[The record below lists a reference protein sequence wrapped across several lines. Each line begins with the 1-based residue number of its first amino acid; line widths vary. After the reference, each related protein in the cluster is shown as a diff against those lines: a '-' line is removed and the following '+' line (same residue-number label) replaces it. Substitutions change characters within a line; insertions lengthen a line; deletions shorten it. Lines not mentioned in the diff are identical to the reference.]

1 MKKIL
6 FFSGNR
12 AEYSLIKPFILEFN
26 KIGSKSKLI
35 VSGSHLNK
43 NLGNTIQEINKD
55 KINIYKKIKI
65 KENTNSLNNI
75 TKFNTKLQIEIN
87 KILKKNRFDYVFLS
101 SDRFETLAVAIVSYI
116 NKIPIIHY
124 EGGDITQGGSLDDNI
139 RHAITKL
146 SHIHL
151 VSNENSKQNI
161 IKLGENPKLIF
172 NTGYSPLVNFNKK
185 SLFSKKELFDFFKI
199 KKNQKILL
207 ITMHPIAFDK
217 KKTKKEIKN
226 LIHALNLFLNDKYK
240 IIFTY
245 PNFDPNYKII
255 ISEIL
260 KFEKKSNNIVV
271 YPHLGKKLY
280 HSLMYLIGYH
290 KIGVCLGNSS
300 SLVKEAPFFNCNTIL
315 IGDRQKGRHGTDAV
329 YNIQSTSKEIFYTI
343 NKILKSSKKNN
354 FKKNAYRP
362 KKFKNIL
369 KKIMKLKFLDNF
381 LLKQNF
387 I

>member
-12 AEYSLIKPFILEFN
+12 AEYSLIKPFIFEFN
-26 KIGSKSKLI
+26 KIGSKCKLI

-217 KKTKKEIKN
+217 KKNKKRN
-226 LIHALNLFLNDKYK
+226 
-240 IIFTY
+240 
-245 PNFDPNYKII
+245 
-255 ISEIL
+255 
-260 KFEKKSNNIVV
+260 
-271 YPHLGKKLY
+271 
-280 HSLMYLIGYH
+280 
-290 KIGVCLGNSS
+290 
-300 SLVKEAPFFNCNTIL
+300 
-315 IGDRQKGRHGTDAV
+315 
-329 YNIQSTSKEIFYTI
+329 
-343 NKILKSSKKNN
+343 
-354 FKKNAYRP
+354 
-362 KKFKNIL
+362 
-369 KKIMKLKFLDNF
+369 
-381 LLKQNF
+381 
-387 I
+387 